1 MEFVQ
6 LASRPMPASFVRECY
21 FAVNAYQFVSK
32 DDVIQYGRYR
42 IYSEAGVERLDSKAA
57 AATPPNYLFDELKQ
71 RLMTNK
77 PKMHISVQIAAQGD
91 VVDDST
97 VHWPQE
103 RAEIEFGTVELSGIV
118 PNNDAEQQH
127 IIFDP
132 IPRVDGIE
140 PSSDP
145 LLQPRADVYLMSGR
159 RRRSANLH

>member
-21 FAVNAYQFVSK
+21 FAVNAYRFVSK
-32 DDVIQYGRYR
+32 NDVIQYGRYR
-42 IYSEAGVERLDSKAA
+42 IYPEAGVERLDSTAA
-57 AATPPNYLFDELKQ
+57 AATPPNYLFDELRQ
-71 RLMTNK
+71 RLAASK
-77 PKMHISVQIAAQGD
+77 PRMHIVVQVALPGD
-91 VVDDST
+91 IIDDST

-103 RAEIEFGTVELSGIV
+103 RDEIDFGTVELSGIV

-132 IPRVDGIE
+132 IPRVDGTK

-145 LLQPRADVYLMSGR
+145 LLQPRADVYLLSGR
-159 RRRSANLH
+159 RRRSANPH